1 MLFHVL
7 SSYIF
12 GTIIAYQSK
21 IILPITSLHWPPRG
35 GDLLSK
41 VSESSSETPAATPS
55 RSVNKA
61 RARSPFAALFEMLL
75 CSSVQSV
82 ATARLLSTNFM
93 PGDKQLLHSKKSRE
107 LETRV
112 DHHNRKTHLSSWNL
126 KGQAKVHKF
135 FRLSQR
141 LTKWCPKL
149 SMQHSSY
156 VRVGGCNTDE
166 VCYLCSWPPWVGV
179 SGFQYCRGQITVRI
193 FGFKPQFV

>member
-1 MLFHVL
+1 MFYHHTY
-7 SSYIF
+7 S
-12 GTIIAYQSK
+12 AQ
-21 IILPITSLHWPPRG
+21 SLHIRAKSYFPLLLFIGPQEVEIFSAKCRNLHRKHPQQPPVG
-35 GDLLSK
+35 ASI
-41 VSESSSETPAATPS
+41 
-55 RSVNKA
+55 KA